1 MIQASKGDKGSGKG
15 RGADQPSDFM
25 QIEGGNGKPTKK
37 NNDFPS
43 YKHPLGSGIFRQKK
57 ASAIRIGDLNEF
69 LMDFSRFLHLIL
81 CNINMV

>member
-1 MIQASKGDKGSGKG
+1 M
-15 RGADQPSDFM
+15 
-25 QIEGGNGKPTKK
+25 ENLLKK